1 MVVLDWIAT
10 PSARKATR
18 YLILLHS
25 DLIDQ
30 DLGIFLTLV
39 LTSVFALVVG
49 IAFHEF
55 SHAAM
60 ATVLGDSL
68 PRRQGRVTLNPMAH
82 LEPFG
87 TLLML
92 FVGFGWGK
100 PVQFNP
106 RGLKVSPKTAT
117 FLVSSAGPVSNF
129 VAAGL
134 LAIPIKAGWVP
145 YINPLSDIPAV
156 IFQREVTSFADYAG
170 LFLTGAVYLNVI
182 LGVFNLIP
190 LEPLDGFKVA
200 LGMMPDDLARE
211 WAKLAQYGPGLLLLL
226 LFAVP
231 FLTGYNPLADI
242 MGPTVIRLVRI
253 FTGVG

>member
-1 MVVLDWIAT
+1 VDGLLDWIEY
-10 PSARKATR
+10 TR
-18 YLILLHS
+18 YRATAYLIFLHS
-25 DLIDQ
+25 DLIGKDF
-30 DLGIFLTLV
+30 GIFLTLV
-39 LTSVFALVVG
+39 LTSVFALIVG

-60 ATVLGDSL
+60 ATALGDQV
-68 PRRQGRVTLNPMAH
+68 PTRQGRVTLNPLAH
-82 LEPFG
+82 LDPFG

-106 RGLKVSPKTAT
+106 FGLKVRPKTAT
-117 FLVSSAGPVSNF
+117 FLVSAAGPLSNF

-145 YINPLSDIPAV
+145 YINPLSNIPARL
-156 IFQREVTSFADYAG
+156 FQLEVTSFSDYAG

-200 LGMMPDDLARE
+200 LGMMPDDMARE
-211 WAKLAQYGPGLLLLL
+211 WAKLAQYGPGIILAL

-242 MGPTVIRLVRI
+242 MGPTVVRLVRL